1 MKIINPIFVKNKRA
15 IEGIFLGT
23 GTSQGIP
30 VIGATIP
37 YAKALI
43 LRTKTSSFCL
53 DHLGRLLIRNRLRPI
68 SGNKCL
74 RLIVKSRW
82 DSFTHE
88 HADHTSGIDDIVRLI
103 LNKERS
109 LFMPMIV

>member
-1 MKIINPIFVKNKRA
+1 LA
-15 IEGIFLGT
+15 
-23 GTSQGIP
+23 
-30 VIGATIP
+30 ATIP

-43 LRTKTSSFCL
+43 LKTNSSFCL
-53 DHLGRLLIRNRLRPI
+53 GYMGILIRNRLRI

-88 HADHTSGIDDIVRLI
+88 HADHTSGIDDIRPFNFKQGEIPIYAHDRVINNLKERLI
-103 LNKERS
+103 IFSQR
-109 LFMPMIV
+109 